1 MRIRERMRGFMTGR
15 YGADQLS
22 RVYLGI
28 TMACLVISLFTKWQI
43 FYMIG
48 IVLLVYT
55 YFRIFSKNISKRYE
69 ENQKFLN
76 WRYQLAVKRNR
87 RKTQW
92 EQRKIYRYFKCPGC
106 KQKVRIPKGKGKVA
120 ITCPKCHM
128 EFIRKS

>member
-1 MRIRERMRGFMTGR
+1 MRVRERMRGFMTGR

-87 RKTQW
+87 RK
-92 EQRKIYRYFKCPGC
+92 IYRYFKCPGC

>member
-1 MRIRERMRGFMTGR
+1 MRVRERMRGFMTGR

-87 RKTQW
+87 RKTQR

>member
-1 MRIRERMRGFMTGR
+1 MKVRERMQGFMAGR

-28 TMACLVISLFTKWQI
+28 TMVCLVISMFTKWQI

-55 YFRIFSKNISKRYE
+55 YFRIFSKNVSKRYA

-120 ITCPKCHM
+120 ITCPKCRM

>member
-1 MRIRERMRGFMTGR
+1 MRVRERMRGFMTGR

-120 ITCPKCHM
+120 ITCPRCHM

>member
-1 MRIRERMRGFMTGR
+1 MRVREKMQGFMTGR

-28 TMACLVISLFTKWQI
+28 TMACLVISLFTKLQI
-43 FYMIG
+43 FYIIG
-48 IVLLVYT
+48 LALLIYS
-55 YFRIFSKNISKRYE
+55 YYRMFSKNISKRYE

-76 WRYQLAVKRNR
+76 WRYHLAVKKNR
-87 RKTQW
+87 KKVQW

-106 KQKVRIPKGKGKVA
+106 RQKVRIPKGKGKVA

>member
-1 MRIRERMRGFMTGR
+1 MRVRERMRGFMTGR

>member
-1 MRIRERMRGFMTGR
+1 MRVRERMRGFMTGR

-106 KQKVRIPKGKGKVA
+106 KQKVRIPKGKGRVA